1 MNVSL
6 RKATREDEPFLF
18 KLYVSMRAEEFSA
31 VPWSEEQLEAFLRT
45 QFTMQQRTYDAKYPE
60 AEHKIILCDGTDA
73 GAVKFN
79 STPED
84 IHLVDL
90 ILLPEYRNQGA
101 GSTLLK
107 QFQREAEHT
116 GRTISLRVVK
126 TNPAIRLYKRV
137 GFSVLDEEAAY
148 LFMKWSAGG

>member
-6 RKATREDEPFLF
+6 RNATPEDEPFLF

-45 QFTMQQRTYDAKYPE
+45 QFTMQQRTYDAKYPQ
-60 AEHKIILCDGTDA
+60 AKHKIILCDGVDA
-73 GAVKFN
+73 GTVRFN
-79 STPED
+79 STPEE

-90 ILLPEYRNQGA
+90 ILLPEYRNQGV
-101 GSTLLK
+101 GSTFLK
-107 QFQREAEHT
+107 QLQMEAEVA
-116 GRTISLRVVK
+116 GRTISLQVVN

-137 GFSVLDEEAAY
+137 GFSVLYEEAAY
-148 LFMKWSAGG
+148 LFMKWSPGG

>member
-6 RKATREDEPFLF
+6 RNATPEDEPFLF

-31 VPWSEEQLEAFLRT
+31 VPWSEEQLESFLRT
-45 QFTMQQRTYDAKYPE
+45 QFTMQQRAYDAKYAE
-60 AEHKIILCDGTDA
+60 AEHKIILCDGVDA
-73 GAVKFN
+73 GAVRLN

-84 IHLVDL
+84 IHIVDL

-101 GSTLLK
+101 GSTFLK
-107 QFQREAEHT
+107 QLQMEAEVA
-116 GRTISLRVVK
+116 GRAISLRVIK